1 MPDASHLRPWRV
13 IFSDGSHQSLLATSR
28 EQATLT
34 ARELCPGWV
43 RIEQEGD
50 W

>member
-1 MPDASHLRPWRV
+1 MPHHLRPWRV
-13 IFSDGSHQSLLATSR
+13 VFPDGSHQSLLATSR
-28 EQATLT
+28 ERATLA

>member
-1 MPDASHLRPWRV
+1 MTHRLIPWRV
-13 IFSDGSHQSLLATSR
+13 VFPDGSHQTVLSTSR

-34 ARELCPGWV
+34 ARELCPGFV
-43 RIEQEGD
+43 RIEQESD